1 MFLFLSLSLL
11 FLSGYPHSPAL
22 LVALVLSPVP
32 RRFILKQLQSLDP
45 KKSVGLDGISPR
57 FLRDGAIA
65 ITEPISH
72 IINFSITTEIVP
84 DGMKQARVVPLFKKG
99 SKLDAGNYRPVSILT
114 SLSKIME

>member
-1 MFLFLSLSLL
+1 M
-11 FLSGYPHSPAL
+11 
-22 LVALVLSPVP
+22 
-32 RRFILKQLQSLDP
+32 KQLQSLDP

-84 DGMKQARVVPLFKKG
+84 DGMKQARVVLLFKKG
-99 SKLDAGNYRPVSILT
+99 SKLDAGLLAFLRLCLKSWNELYMVN
-114 SLSKIME
+114 